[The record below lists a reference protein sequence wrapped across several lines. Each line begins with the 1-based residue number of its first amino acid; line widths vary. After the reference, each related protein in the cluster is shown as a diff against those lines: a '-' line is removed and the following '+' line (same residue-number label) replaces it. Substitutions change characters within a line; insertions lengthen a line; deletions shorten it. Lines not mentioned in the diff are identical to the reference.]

1 MYGDMLDIT
10 SDHQKVK
17 HENTSLI
24 LSSLET
30 DQKSNKKKRRRLTE
44 LLGLDPLGE
53 ILCLVLDDKHR
64 RLSTDD
70 TCHVLR
76 VGDLLL
82 EPVLDL
88 VGRVD
93 NPLLLGLVVLP
104 LRHDELAECSP
115 GLGILDV
122 VLPLELR
129 SVRIFQKGFRE
140 SVFLDPFRCWSLPR
154 RRINGANLREHLFN
168 VLAAPYPRS
177 DLLAELYRLVEM

>member
-1 MYGDMLDIT
+1 MFGHILYIT
-10 SDHQKVK
+10 SAHQKMK

-24 LSSLET
+24 LYSLET
-30 DQKSNKKKRRRLTE
+30 DQKSSKKKRRLTE

-53 ILCLVLDDKHR
+53 IFCLVLDDNDR
-64 RLSTDD
+64 RLSTND

-76 VGDLLL
+76 VGDFLLD
-82 EPVLDL
+82 PVLDL

-104 LRHDELAECSP
+104 LRHDELVESGP
-115 GLGILDV
+115 GLGVFDV

-129 SVRIFQKGFRE
+129 SVRIFQQGFRG
-140 SVFLDPFRCWSLPR
+140 SVLLDPFACWSLHR
-154 RRINGANLREHLFN
+154 RRINGTNLLELLFN

-177 DLLAELYRLVEM
+177 DLLAEPDRLEKR